1 MKKKKR
7 IAKICTRRRKS
18 KKQKS
23 PTVKVKEFKEKVL
36 SGEIVPDEG
45 WLVPREVVEAELT

>member
-1 MKKKKR
+1 MKKKIVKMV
-7 IAKICTRRRKS
+7 TRRRKV

-23 PTVKVKEFKEKVL
+23 PTAKKSFKEKVL
-36 SGEIVPDEG
+36 SGEVVPDEG